1 VDPSIAARTIVGR
14 RTLADLLDHRAEAD
28 ARKTFLIF
36 EDADR
41 SRSSW
46 TYAKFNA
53 TVNKTA
59 NGLTQL
65 GVRKGD
71 RVNVHMTNRPEFLF
85 FWFALARMG
94 GVMVPTNPLS
104 PPDELAYPVSHSEA
118 VLTVTIPALLA
129 NVQAMRG
136 QCPAVRQVILCG
148 ADGPEPGVLTFEALT
163 DGQSEQA
170 PEADVESLDDA
181 AILYTSGTTARPKGV
196 QVTQANYVFLG
207 EQVSKNVG
215 LRPDDRWLIT
225 LPLFHGN
232 AQYYSVMT
240 ALTVGASI
248 AVMERFSASR
258 LMQQAAD
265 HRATVHS
272 SLATPL
278 RMVMAQTPQPS
289 DGRSGL
295 RLVIFAQ
302 SLTPELH
309 EEWDRRYGVPML
321 QIFGMTE
328 TMGQPMV
335 NPLNYRRD
343 PLSIGFPAVGYEC
356 RVVDDNGDDMPVGEA
371 GQLIVRGIP
380 GVTIMKGYYRDPSNT
395 SLALRDGWLWT
406 KDVVEIGED
415 GYFRFLDR
423 AGDLIRRSGENV
435 SAGEVEAVIKSHPA
449 VADAAVVGVPDAMY
463 DEAIKAYVILSDGA
477 SATEVEIIEHCRTRL
492 SKFRVPGSV
501 EFRDEFPRTSIGKT
515 RKVELKAEALAAQ
528 QKQAKGQ

>member
-1 VDPSIAARTIVGR
+1 
-14 RTLADLLDHRAEAD
+14 
-28 ARKTFLIF
+28 
-36 EDADR
+36 
-41 SRSSW
+41 
-46 TYAKFNA
+46 
-53 TVNKTA
+53 
-59 NGLTQL
+59 
-65 GVRKGD
+65 
-71 RVNVHMTNRPEFLF
+71 
-85 FWFALARMG
+85 
-94 GVMVPTNPLS
+94 
-104 PPDELAYPVSHSEA
+104 
-118 VLTVTIPALLA
+118 
-129 NVQAMRG
+129 
-136 QCPAVRQVILCG
+136 
-148 ADGPEPGVLTFEALT
+148 
-163 DGQSEQA
+163 
-170 PEADVESLDDA
+170 
-181 AILYTSGTTARPKGV
+181 
-196 QVTQANYVFLG
+196 
-207 EQVSKNVG
+207 
-215 LRPDDRWLIT
+215 
-225 LPLFHGN
+225 
-232 AQYYSVMT
+232 
-240 ALTVGASI
+240 
-248 AVMERFSASR
+248 
-258 LMQQAAD
+258 
-265 HRATVHS
+265 
-272 SLATPL
+272 
-278 RMVMAQTPQPS
+278 MVMAQTPQPS